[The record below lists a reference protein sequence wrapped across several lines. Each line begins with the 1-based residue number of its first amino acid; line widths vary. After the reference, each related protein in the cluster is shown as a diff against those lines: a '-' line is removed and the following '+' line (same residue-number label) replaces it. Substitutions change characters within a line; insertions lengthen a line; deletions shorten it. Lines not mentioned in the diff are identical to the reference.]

1 VLDLIER
8 GGFLMFPLMVCSI
21 LALAIVIERAVAL
34 ANVRRATQRRARE
47 FLAAEDPAAARRCI
61 NRQPDFLS
69 RMLRASIAGRPPVDP
84 DEPTRQWGRRLPALA
99 TIATVAPLLGL
110 LGTVTGMIAAF
121 QVISAAG
128 GTAGPADLAGG
139 IWEALLTTAAG
150 LFVAIPCYV
159 AHGALAASVNR
170 RVEELEAAHER
181 CLRSYRALET
191 KTIQTPAVRRRVA

>member
-1 VLDLIER
+1 
-8 GGFLMFPLMVCSI
+8 MFPLMVCSVV
-21 LALAIVIERAVAL
+21 ALAIVIERAIVL
-34 ANVRRATQRRARE
+34 ARARRTTQLRMRE
-47 FLAAEDPAAARRCI
+47 FLAAENLVAARRSI

-84 DEPTRQWGRRLPALA
+84 DEPTRVWGRRLPTMA

-121 QVISAAG
+121 QVISASG
-128 GTAGPADLAGG
+128 GTAGPGDLAGG

-150 LFVAIPCYV
+150 LIVAIPCYV
-159 AHGALAASVNR
+159 AHSTLAASVNR

-181 CLRSYRALET
+181 CLRSYRARESET
-191 KTIQTPAVRRRVA
+191 VQAPAVRRRVA